1 MELWGSS
8 AALVLVRLGPLVPG
22 FLNGKARDVLAQV
35 EEHHTCRISSCSMIS
50 VFVTSAFSSF
60 CWDGQSWAET
70 TDPFELVLRRGKGW
84 GSMDVTQLEKEQR
97 GGEAVIWCCWCLFPH
112 PPSLLIHRAAC
123 TVSSICFPC
132 WSPSACG
139 PTWTPMQYCW
149 SA

>member
-1 MELWGSS
+1 M
-8 AALVLVRLGPLVPG
+8 PG
-22 FLNGKARDVLAQV
+22 FLSGKARGVLAQV

-97 GGEAVIWCCWCLFPH
+97 GVKL
-112 PPSLLIHRAAC
+112 
-123 TVSSICFPC
+123 
-132 WSPSACG
+132 
-139 PTWTPMQYCW
+139 
-149 SA
+149 